1 MAEDVI
7 GSAGGPEYEAPSMKG
22 RDAQGELFELPPQK
36 LAVAPSAE
44 THRELAARLPPGIRL
59 GTMSWSYPGWKNV
72 VYAGEGSTK
81 ELSERGLT
89 AYVEHPLL
97 GAVEIDRSY
106 YDPLPAEAYRRYA
119 EQVPDDFRFL
129 VKAHEDAVVR
139 RFPLHARY
147 GKKRGASNARYL
159 DASYVTEALVGP
171 LFEGLGGK
179 LGALLFQF
187 PPELEFVEPEAF
199 AERLERFL
207 SGLPRVA
214 RYAVEVRNPELLTS
228 EYAAA
233 LVAAGGLHCHNLWT
247 TMPPLA
253 VQAKLIPPV
262 ARSPLIVRW
271 LLRHGDPYGEA
282 SERFKPFDR
291 LAGPDPQNRERVADL
306 VARADAHGVPALVL
320 VDNKAE
326 GCAPLSIVEL
336 TRAIVEKR
344 ATFSA

>member
-1 MAEDVI
+1 MAGDVI
-7 GSAGGPEYEAPSMKG
+7 FAKGAPEYEPKRMKG
-22 RDAQGELFELPPQK
+22 RDAQGELFELPPRK
-36 LAVAPSAE
+36 LGLAPSALA
-44 THRELAARLPPGIRL
+44 HRALSAELPSEVRL
-59 GTMSWSYPGWKNV
+59 GTMSWSYPGWKDV
-72 VYAGEGSTK
+72 VYASEGSTK
-81 ELSERGLT
+81 ELSELGLT

-97 GAVEIDRSY
+97 RAVEIDRSY
-106 YDPLPAEAYRRYA
+106 YEPLSESAYRRYA

-147 GKKRGASNARYL
+147 GKKRGSPNPRYL
-159 DASYVTEALVGP
+159 DASYVTDVVVAPLV
-171 LFEGLGGK
+171 EGLGAK

-187 PPELEFVEPEAF
+187 PPELEVAEPDAF

-207 SGLPRVA
+207 RALPRAA
-214 RYAVEVRNPELLTS
+214 RYAVEVRNPELLTR
-228 EYAAA
+228 EYASA
-233 LVAAGGLHCHNLWT
+233 LAAGGALHCHNLWT

-253 VQAKLIPPV
+253 AQARLIPPV

-271 LLRHGDPYGEA
+271 LLRHGDPYGGA

-291 LAGPDPQNRERVADL
+291 LAEEDRTNREKVADL

-336 TRAIVEKR
+336 ARAIVEKR
-344 ATFSA
+344 ATLSA